1 LNRADNITIRANEW
15 GSQDDDQPTGHVLTY
30 QKSLRVIG
38 QYLDQ
43 QRIMSYG
50 ITESENGFIVNPL
63 KRSSLQMAETPFSEC
78 VLQELLR
85 DAVDRR
91 GGSSNPMPP
100 LRLFG
105 TSSEDLL
112 RSIGY
117 KLDAR
122 RARMVAV
129 AVLPSRVVVCGWQP
143 ASNPRAS
150 ASEPF
155 ELILD
160 LPSVRLLLFEAC
172 SRRNHHQPVRVESA
186 MSESERRLAHRMS
199 PLEIDDDSRSIF
211 SN

>member
-1 LNRADNITIRANEW
+1 MNRADNITIRANEC
-15 GSQDDDQPTGHVLTY
+15 GSQADDQPDGRVLTY
-30 QKSLRVIG
+30 QNALRVIG
-38 QYLDQ
+38 RYLDQ
-43 QRIMSYG
+43 QRITSYG

-63 KRSSLQMAETPFSEC
+63 KRSTHLKSDTTFSEC

-85 DAVDRR
+85 DAVVRR
-91 GGSSNPMPP
+91 GAVADRLP

-129 AVLPSRVVVCGWQP
+129 AVLPSKVVVCGWQP
-143 ASNPRAS
+143 ASNLRSS

-160 LPSVRLLLFEAC
+160 LPSVRLLLFEAR
-172 SRRNHHQPVRVESA
+172 SRRSTHQPVRVESA
-186 MSESERRLAHRMS
+186 MSESERRLAYRMS
-199 PLEIDDDSRSIF
+199 SLEVDADSRIIF